1 MEASAPD
8 SGADAPCQPQAH
20 PRGAETA
27 PRRPGQDR
35 PDQDRPGQRRP
46 LQPLKLEQF
55 RGCRHA
61 ECEESR
67 SCTRSARRGHFL
79 RAMGIMA
86 GAVVVLGVVS
96 TLIGGADMSI
106 GAILTGEATASDLQ
120 ILFVS
125 RLPRTLAVILSGA
138 AMAVAGLVMQLL
150 VRNRFVEPSTT
161 GVTESAGLGI
171 LVATVFLP
179 TLSLPGKMLIAVAF
193 ALAGT
198 ALLTLILRSLDH
210 RDIIVVPLVG
220 LILSG
225 IIGSAATFLAW
236 EFQLQGTLNAWMTGD
251 FSGIIRGRYELLWI
265 VAVVAAL
272 AYLFAD
278 RFTIAG
284 LGEDLAR
291 NLGLNYGAVQS
302 VGLTIVAVVTG
313 ITTVVAGPLP
323 FLGLV
328 VPNLVSIL
336 HGDDIRRSL
345 PLVALMGATFVLVA
359 DIIGRVLIAPAE
371 VPVGVVMGILGA
383 GIFLA
388 ILMKRVKK

>member
-1 MEASAPD
+1 MRSSSTTTTGASAAEAA
-8 SGADAPCQPQAH
+8 ADAPGQ
-20 PRGAETA
+20 GAKSHQ
-27 PRRPGQDR
+27 QDAR
-35 PDQDRPGQRRP
+35 YRRP
-46 LQPLKLEQF
+46 LQPLKLEES
-55 RGCRHA
+55 RGCRHS
-61 ECEESR
+61 ECGESATCR
-67 SCTRSARRGHFL
+67 RSARRGHFL
-79 RAMGIMA
+79 RSMGALA
-86 GAVVVLGVVS
+86 GLVVVLGVVS
-96 TLIGGADMSI
+96 TLIGGANMSI
-106 GAILTGEATASDLQ
+106 GAILTGSASADDLQ
-120 ILFVS
+120 ILFGS
-125 RLPRTLAVILSGA
+125 RLPRTLAVILAGA

-171 LVATVFLP
+171 LVATLFLP
-179 TLSLPGKMLIAVAF
+179 TLSLPGKMLIACAF

-198 ALLTLILRSLDH
+198 ALLTLILRSLNH
-210 RDIIVVPLVG
+210 RDIIIVPLVG

-225 IIGSAATFLAW
+225 VIGSASMFLAW

-265 VAVVAAL
+265 VAAVAAL

-284 LGEDLAR
+284 LGQDLAR
-291 NLGLNYGAVQS
+291 NLGLNFAAVQT
-302 VGLTIVAVVTG
+302 VGLTIVAIVTG

-345 PLVALMGATFVLVA
+345 PLVALMGSTFVLIA

-383 GIFLA
+383 GIFLT
-388 ILMKRVKK
+388 ILIRRVK